1 MDDVDASNERQQR
14 EAPLLIEASK
24 KPVGPVATGRC
35 LYCDEIVGDTMRWC
49 DAGCRD
55 GWSREL

>member
-1 MDDVDASNERQQR
+1 MDEVDSSNERQQR

-24 KPVGPVATGRC
+24 KPVGPLPTGRC
-35 LYCDEIVGDTMRWC
+35 HYCDEILNDTMRWC

-55 GWSREL
+55 AWEREK